1 MIKRGAPSLA
11 AVLAGLLIT
20 APAMAQS
27 EFALDRGELRAQL
40 SPARSAS
47 LAAEVGGKI
56 ELIKVREGERVQQ
69 GQLLVRFDCGLQEAQ
84 LRKAHAQLAGARNTY
99 KGSQRMAELNAIGSV
114 ELDNSRFE
122 VDKARADVAYL
133 KATIERCTLT
143 APYAGVVGELQAREQ
158 EFVQASQPLLE
169 ILDDTALELEFIVP
183 SRWLS
188 WLVPGYAF
196 DVSIEDTGKTYPV
209 KLAYTAAKVDPLS
222 QSVKAVAVIDGQ
234 FDELLAG
241 MSGRLLLTPPADKAV
256 PTESN

>member
-1 MIKRGAPSLA
+1 MKTPGVLTKG
-11 AVLAGLLIT
+11 AVLALALMSSS
-20 APAMAQS
+20 ASAQS

-40 SPARSAS
+40 SPARSAT

-56 ELIKVREGERVQQ
+56 KQIHVREGERVKKD
-69 GQLLVRFDCGLQEAQ
+69 QLLVKFDCGLQEAQ
-84 LRKAHAQLAGARNTY
+84 LRKAYAQLAGARNTY
-99 KGSQRMAELNAIGSV
+99 KGSQRMAELNAIGTV
-114 ELDNSRFE
+114 ELDNSKVE

-133 KATIERCTLT
+133 KATLERCTLV
-143 APYAGVVGELQAREQ
+143 APYAGVIGELQAHEQ
-158 EFVQASQPLLE
+158 EFVQASQPLME

-222 QSVKAVAVIDGQ
+222 QSVKAVAVVDGQ
-234 FDELLAG
+234 FDGLLAG
-241 MSGRLLLTPPADKAV
+241 MSGRLLLTPPGNEPA
-256 PTESN
+256 PSESN